1 MLAVLVSMVS
11 SMWAIL
17 DLSYRYGGINL
28 NRWFFGGGARAPF
41 ESFVARLLLNPT
53 GPSWEGWF
61 STGVGAAI
69 MGGLMLARH
78 YLTWWPLH
86 PIGFPIAGLWLMSHS
101 WFSIFLAWLCKA
113 IVLKY
118 WGPRG
123 FRAVRPF
130 FMGAILGQFA
140 SAGVW
145 LVIDA
150 CTGMTDNRIFSW

>member
-1 MLAVLVSMVS
+1 
-11 SMWAIL
+11 
-17 DLSYRYGGINL
+17 
-28 NRWFFGGGARAPF
+28 
-41 ESFVARLLLNPT
+41 
-53 GPSWEGWF
+53 
-61 STGVGAAI
+61 
-69 MGGLMLARH
+69 
-78 YLTWWPLH
+78 
-86 PIGFPIAGLWLMSHS
+86 MSNS
-101 WFSIFLAWLCKA
+101 GTPEIFLSLISTIPWDAWLLPLLGWSALIVAIYFAMICVAVVLRRQWIEREKLIYPLA
-113 IVLKY
+113 QLPLDIVLKY

>member
-1 MLAVLVSMVS
+1 
-11 SMWAIL
+11 
-17 DLSYRYGGINL
+17 
-28 NRWFFGGGARAPF
+28 
-41 ESFVARLLLNPT
+41 
-53 GPSWEGWF
+53 
-61 STGVGAAI
+61 

-78 YLTWWPLH
+78 YLTWWPVH